1 MQRDVPLG
9 MVCWNWLGCW
19 VVGRLWLVLRELG
32 YTLVLDVSNIPG
44 VSIGHVVSDNLGA
57 AVGQGHPV
65 LALDGIAVP
74 VLVLAKVGARVVV
87 SHGILV
93 GVDGGSVGW
102 GSIGGWGTC
111 GIGGGS
117 QEQGSD
123 ESLHFLCVDWLSCK

>member
-57 AVGQGHPV
+57 AVRKGHTV
-65 LALDGIAVP
+65 LALGGIAVP
-74 VLVLAKVGARVVV
+74 VLVLAKVDARVVV
-87 SHGILV
+87 SHSVLISVDSG
-93 GVDGGSVGW
+93 GVSWGSVGGW
-102 GSIGGWGTC
+102 GSSCIGS
-111 GIGGGS
+111 GS
-117 QEQGSD
+117 QEQGSE
-123 ESLHFLCVDWLSCK
+123 ES